1 MGREDASDIRKVQEL
16 SLKLPAMFRA
26 AAPPLS
32 DVTSP
37 SEPPVNASSRWGRIA
52 PLVVTAMICGYGVL
66 FGWLSLSAYWA
77 YTMHA
82 LDMGNMGQAAWNT
95 IHGHPFAF
103 TNMRLPYNIE
113 AWRTT
118 TRLSFH
124 VEALFPVI
132 SLVYLAY
139 PHPESLLVLQTVALA
154 VGAIPTYLLART
166 VLRSTGLAL
175 VFALAY
181 LLYPTV
187 EALNLYEF
195 HPVSLATPLLL
206 FAFLFAYRRQ
216 YVPFLLCSAAA
227 MGTKEEIGLVV
238 AMFGL
243 YIGFV
248 QKERRIGGFTLV
260 AGVGWSLFAA
270 LVIEKHFRQAGTVT
284 YISSRYGY
292 LCGRGDSAAL
302 VHCHGFHGPIHTVL
316 HDPGAILRAVF
327 VWPKLG
333 YLRYL
338 LAPVGYTAL
347 AAPVALLLA
356 APTLALNLLSQDYH
370 MYSGVGDNSAEIAS
384 VVVIASIL
392 GAARLRGWLERWLTR
407 KRSSLVLGTYILA
420 TAVWNQHVDGFTPLG
435 AAYSV
440 PTRGAHQQLADRFVR
455 QIPASAPVSTQDQ
468 LDPHLSSRRYL
479 YLFADL
485 GTDPPLR
492 AADYLLLDVSAPTYP
507 LPSYQLY
514 DRAIGLLRSGWG
526 VESADDGLILLKRG
540 LRGRVIPADFYRFA
554 LASGTPIPHRLT
566 GSAGALVILGYDV
579 KRTDLANHRI
589 PNLAYTVFF
598 RPVRSSPVNEEPI
611 IYEVMGRDL
620 VGCASQPLGLAWLPT
635 SHWRPGISYQVRL
648 PPLET
653 NWNVPGTVRFQ
664 LEIRPVPAEEHGQP
678 PGCAYLWQQHLQQHT
693 RLWRAG
699 SMALD
704 F

>member
-1 MGREDASDIRKVQEL
+1 M
-16 SLKLPAMFRA
+16 PAMSRA
-26 AAPPLS
+26 VTSPLS
-32 DVTSP
+32 ELTSP
-37 SEPPVNASSRWGRIA
+37 SEPPVKASPRRSRVA
-52 PLVVTAMICGYGVL
+52 PFALSALVCGYGAM

-77 YTMHA
+77 YSMHA

-124 VEALFPVI
+124 VEALFPLI
-132 SLVYLAY
+132 SLVYLGY
-139 PHPESLLVLQTVALA
+139 PHPESLLILQTAALA
-154 VGAIPTYLLART
+154 MGAIPTYLLARD

-206 FAFLFAYRRQ
+206 CAFLFAHRRQ
-216 YVPFLLCSAAA
+216 YLPFCVCSLAA

-238 AMFGL
+238 GMFGL
-243 YIGFV
+243 YIAFV
-248 QKERRIGGFTLV
+248 QKDRRIGLLTLAV
-260 AGVGWSLFAA
+260 GVGWSLFAA
-270 LVIEKHFRQAGTVT
+270 LVVEKHFRQLGTVT

-292 LCGRGDSAAL
+292 LCGAADATGQ

-316 HDPGAILRAVF
+316 HDPGAILKAIF

-338 LAPVGYTAL
+338 LAPVGFTAL
-347 AAPVALLLA
+347 LAPTALLLA
-356 APTLALNLLSQDYH
+356 APTLALNLLSQDFH
-370 MYSGVGDNSAEIAS
+370 MYSGVGDNSAEIAA
-384 VVVIASIL
+384 VVVIAGIL
-392 GAARLRGWLERWLTR
+392 GSARLRGWLERRVSPNRASALI
-407 KRSSLVLGTYILA
+407 GAYILL
-420 TAVWNQHVDGFTPLG
+420 TALWNQHVNGFTPFG

-440 PTRGAHQQLADRFVR
+440 PERGAHQRLADRFVGM
-455 QIPASAPVSTQDQ
+455 IPASAAVSTQDQ

-479 YLFADL
+479 YLFEDV

-507 LPSYQLY
+507 LPSYQLH
-514 DRAIGLLRSGWG
+514 DRAMKLLKTGWG
-526 VESADDGLILLKRG
+526 VQAADDGLILLKRG
-540 LRGRVIPADFYRFA
+540 VRKSSIPAQFYRYA
-554 LASGTPIPHRLT
+554 LASRIKIPHRT
-566 GSAGALVILGYDV
+566 SGSAGTLDVLGYAV
-579 KRTDLANHRI
+579 QRTDLANHRI
-589 PNLAYTVFF
+589 PNLAFTVYF
-598 RPVRSSPVNEEPI
+598 RPSRRSTVNQEPI
-611 IYEVMGRDL
+611 VYETMGHDL
-620 VGCASQPLGLAWLPT
+620 VGCASQPLGLAWFPT
-635 SHWRPGISYQVRL
+635 SRWTPGSTYQVRL

-653 NWNVPGTVRFQ
+653 NWNLPGSVRFQ
-664 LEIRPVPAEEHGQP
+664 FEVRPVAAEVNHQPA
-678 PGCAYLWQQHLQQHT
+678 GCEYLWQQHLQRRTH
-693 RLWRAG
+693 LWSAG

>member
-1 MGREDASDIRKVQEL
+1 
-16 SLKLPAMFRA
+16 MFRA
-26 AAPPLS
+26 AAPPPS

-37 SEPPVNASSRWGRIA
+37 SEPPANALSKRDRIV
-52 PLVVTAMICGYGVL
+52 PLVVIALMCGYAAL
-66 FGWLSLSAYWA
+66 FGWLSLSAYRA

-95 IHGHPFAF
+95 VHGHPFAF

-139 PHPESLLVLQTVALA
+139 PHPESLLILQTAALA
-154 VGAIPTYLLART
+154 LGAVPTYLLART
-166 VLRSTGLAL
+166 VLHSTGLAF

-238 AMFGL
+238 GMFGL
-243 YIGFV
+243 YIAFV
-248 QKERRIGGFTLV
+248 QKERRIGLITAVL
-260 AGVGWSLFAA
+260 GVGWSLFAA
-270 LVIEKHFRQAGTVT
+270 LIIERHFRQAGTVT

-292 LCGRGDSAAL
+292 LCGGADATGQ

-316 HDPGAILRAVF
+316 HDPGAILKALF

-338 LAPVGYTAL
+338 LAPVGYVAL
-347 AAPVALLLA
+347 AAPSALLLA
-356 APTLALNLLSQDYH
+356 APTLALNLFSQDFH
-370 MYSGVGDNSAEIAS
+370 MYSGVGDNSAEIAA
-384 VVVIASIL
+384 VVVIAGIL
-392 GAARLRGWLERWLTR
+392 GAARLRGRLERWLKPGR
-407 KRSSLVLGTYILA
+407 ASLILGAYILA
-420 TAVWNQHVDGFTPLG
+420 TALWNQHVNGFTPLG

-440 PTRGAHQQLADRFVR
+440 PTRGAHQQLADRFAGLV
-455 QIPASAPVSTQDQ
+455 PSSTAVSTQDQ

-479 YLFADL
+479 YLFNDL
-485 GTDPPLR
+485 GTDPPLH
-492 AADYLLLDVSAPTYP
+492 AADYVLLDISAPTYP
-507 LPSYQLY
+507 LPSYQLH
-514 DRAIGLLRSGWG
+514 DRAVELLHSGWG
-526 VESADDGLILLKRG
+526 VKAADDGLILLQRG
-540 LRGRVIPADFYRFA
+540 LSRSTIPARFYRYA
-554 LASGTPIPHRLT
+554 LAPRGPMPHRLS
-566 GSAGALVILGYDV
+566 GSAGGVELLGYDV
-579 KRTDLANHRI
+579 QRTDLANHRT

-598 RPVRSSPVNEEPI
+598 RPISTTRVTEEPI
-611 IYEVMGRDL
+611 IYETMGRDL
-620 VGCASQPLGLAWLPT
+620 VGCASQPLGLAWFPT
-635 SHWRPGISYQVRL
+635 SRWKPGTSYQVRL
-648 PPLET
+648 PSLET
-653 NWNVPGTVRFQ
+653 NWNLPGSVRFQ
-664 LEIRPVPAEEHGQP
+664 LEVRPVTAEVQHQPAS
-678 PGCAYLWQQHLQQHT
+678 CAYLWQQHLQRRT
-693 RLWRAG
+693 RLWNAG
-699 SMALD
+699 SMGLD

>member
-1 MGREDASDIRKVQEL
+1 
-16 SLKLPAMFRA
+16 MFRA
-26 AAPPLS
+26 VAPPLS
-32 DVTSP
+32 DVTGP
-37 SEPPVNASSRWGRIA
+37 SEPPVNSPSGWERIA
-52 PLVVTAMICGYGVL
+52 PLLIAVMMGGYALL

-77 YTMHA
+77 YSMHA

-95 IHGHPFAF
+95 IHGHLFAF

-132 SLVYLAY
+132 SLAYVVY
-139 PHPESLLVLQTVALA
+139 PHPESLLVLQTVAIALGA
-154 VGAIPTYLLART
+154 VPAYLLARD

-206 FAFLFAYRRQ
+206 FAFLFAYRHQ
-216 YVPFLLCSAAA
+216 YVPFLLCSASA

-238 AMFGL
+238 GMFGL
-243 YIGFV
+243 YIAFV
-248 QKERRIGGFTLV
+248 QKERRIGLLTFVVGF
-260 AGVGWSLFAA
+260 GWSLFAA
-270 LVIEKHFRQAGTVT
+270 LVIEKYFRQLGTVT
-284 YISSRYGY
+284 YMASRYGY
-292 LCGRGDSAAL
+292 LCGGADATGQ

-316 HDPGAILRAVF
+316 HDPGAILKAVF
-327 VWPKLG
+327 VWPKVG

-347 AAPVALLLA
+347 LAPLALLLA
-356 APTLALNLLSQDYH
+356 APTLALNLLSQDFH
-370 MYSGVGDNSAEIAS
+370 MYSGVGDNSAEIAA
-384 VVVIASIL
+384 VVVIAGIL
-392 GAARLRGWLERWLTR
+392 GTARLRGWLARR
-407 KRSSLVLGTYILA
+407 IAPGQASLVVGVYIVASAL
-420 TAVWNQHVDGFTPLG
+420 WNQHVNGFTPLG

-440 PTRGAHQQLADRFVR
+440 PARTAHQHLADRFVDM
-455 QIPASAPVSTQDQ
+455 IPASAAVSTQDQ

-479 YLFADL
+479 YLFEDV

-492 AADYLLLDVSAPTYP
+492 PADYILLDVAAPTYP
-507 LPSYQLY
+507 LPSYQLH
-514 DRAIGLLRSGWG
+514 DRAMQLLKSGWG
-526 VESADDGLILLKRG
+526 VRAADDGLILLRRG
-540 LRGRVIPADFYRFA
+540 LHRSSIPTGFYRFA
-554 LASGTPIPHRLT
+554 LAGGTPIPHRIDA
-566 GSAGALVILGYDV
+566 SAGALDVLGYAV
-579 KRTDLANHRI
+579 QRTDLSNHRI

-598 RPVRSSPVNEEPI
+598 RPSRLSSVNEEPI
-611 IYEVMGRDL
+611 VYERMGREL
-620 VGCASQPLGLAWLPT
+620 VGCASQPLGLAWFPT
-635 SHWRPGISYQVRL
+635 SRWTPGSTYQVPL

-653 NWNVPGTVRFQ
+653 NWNVPGTVNFQ
-664 LEIRPVPAEEHGQP
+664 LEIRPVPGEVNHQP
-678 PGCAYLWQQHLQQHT
+678 PSCAFLWLQHLRQHT
-693 RLWRAG
+693 VTWNAG
-699 SMALD
+699 SMSLD